1 MIVDWTREAA
11 KLAEFVMGVP
21 FRSGAGLP
29 NEHAA
34 YATLRRSQNHR
45 IVDNLILWVRS
56 ATGSPDT
63 GGKPVY
69 RRSDATA
76 RKQRARS
83 GREEQR
89 CFRLRDG
96 VRLVGRNV
104 VFDGVWGNFYRA
116 SSMAE
121 RALLLLRDGTS
132 ASALADAMKTSI
144 GDDTAR
150 ARGDVA
156 KFLEDLSILGLIE
169 EIR

>member
-1 MIVDWTREAA
+1 
-11 KLAEFVMGVP
+11 MGVP
-21 FRSGAGLP
+21 FRPGAVLP
-29 NEHAA
+29 NDAA
-34 YATLRRSQNHR
+34 SYATLRHSQNHR
-45 IVDNLILWVRS
+45 IVEKFSRWGRS
-56 ATGSPDT
+56 AKGARDT
-63 GGKPVY
+63 GGKPLN
-69 RRSDATA
+69 RRSSATA
-76 RKQRARS
+76 RKQRTMS

-89 CFRLRDG
+89 HFRLRDG

>member
-1 MIVDWTREAA
+1 M
-11 KLAEFVMGVP
+11 
-21 FRSGAGLP
+21 
-29 NEHAA
+29 
-34 YATLRRSQNHR
+34 
-45 IVDNLILWVRS
+45 
-56 ATGSPDT
+56 
-63 GGKPVY
+63 Y

-121 RALLLLRDGTS
+121 RALLLLREGTS
-132 ASALADAMKTSI
+132 ASALADEMKTSI
-144 GDDTAR
+144 GDDAAR
-150 ARGDVA
+150 ARSDVA
-156 KFLEDLSILGLIE
+156 KFLEDLAILGLIE
-169 EIR
+169 EIQ